1 MASRTRAGYFFVRR
15 RELRFLG
22 KLLKWSRMFVS
33 LTPGGVNIYQR
44 WPGDV
49 DIAISVPGSSVREL
63 VCMKRPH
70 TRDAAHGDRNRRS
83 SFRHG
88 LDMAHHEFEIVTD
101 KERIFFKLD
110 PRALQ
115 TPSNELALWTR
126 KLQLLARGFDAQV
139 TLLEA

>member
-1 MASRTRAGYFFVRR
+1 MDLRSAAAVRLAEMEGLATCTALCKYEKKIAFSRFRGRST
-15 RELRFLG
+15 
-22 KLLKWSRMFVS
+22 
-33 LTPGGVNIYQR
+33 
-44 WPGDV
+44 
-49 DIAISVPGSSVREL
+49 
-63 VCMKRPH
+63 
-70 TRDAAHGDRNRRS
+70 HGDRNRRS